1 MTSQYLSKLSREE
14 RNSLIK
20 ELWTIQK
27 GKCFISGKD
36 IDLDLHKEQLDI
48 DHIIPLQNNGR
59 DSKENFALTFSS
71 ANRSKQAADLN
82 LARVICH

>member
-48 DHIIPLQNNGR
+48 DHIIPL
-59 DSKENFALTFSS
+59 
-71 ANRSKQAADLN
+71 
-82 LARVICH
+82 

>member
-48 DHIIPLQNNGR
+48 DHFQTTLEFIRHSQ
-59 DSKENFALTFSS
+59 S
-71 ANRSKQAADLN
+71 
-82 LARVICH
+82 